1 MNNVRQEQP
10 SEDFADSEE
19 LHRISDTKTAMRKGL
34 RTLAVVFGGFLIW
47 ASFAPL
53 DEGVPTPGLVSVATK
68 RKPIQHLTG
77 GILDDVLVREGQF
90 VKSGQVLARIN
101 NADARAN
108 FEAAR
113 QHFMGLRAME
123 ARLVAEQV
131 GADEVAFPD
140 ELLNTADPMVQQQIA
155 TQRSLFFSRRSALD
169 AQVSAMTE
177 AIMGQR
183 AMIEAYKSELESR
196 REQYDS
202 IRDDLNGVS
211 GLVAEGYLPMA
222 RERELR
228 RQLAGTRG
236 AISELTGNISRT
248 QRTIA
253 EMQRKITQ
261 ANQDFRAQGE
271 GQLAGIRLEIQA
283 DREKFRAASDDLNR
297 TVIRSPVDGQGVG
310 LLVQSK
316 GAVVQPAQKIM
327 DIVPNNEELVVET
340 KIPPHLADRVK
351 KGQFTE
357 LQFSNFANS
366 PAVTVDGRV
375 RSVSKDLIYEQ
386 SGTGV
391 TAYYAA
397 QVIVTRDGLR
407 KLGSRQMKPGMPVEV
422 MIKTGQRTLLQYLF
436 KPPTQRLGSAMKEES
451 SCSPQGFSS

>member
-1 MNNVRQEQP
+1 MNNVRQEQA

-19 LHRISDTKTAMRKGL
+19 LHRISDTKTAMRTGL

-183 AMIEAYKSELESR
+183 SMIEAYKSELESR

-228 RQLAGTRG
+228 RQLAGARG

-253 EMQRKITQ
+253 EMQRKIIQ
-261 ANQDFRAQGE
+261 AKQDFRAQGE
-271 GQLAGIRLEIQA
+271 SQLAGIRLEIQA
-283 DREKFRAASDDLNR
+283 DREKFRAASGYLNR
-297 TVIRSPVDGQGVG
+297 TVIRSPVDGQVVG

-340 KIPPHLADRVK
+340 KIPPHLSDRVK

-397 QVIVTRDGLR
+397 QVIVTRDGLQ

-436 KPPTQRLGSAMKEES
+436 KPLTQRLGSAMKEE
-451 SCSPQGFSS
+451 